1 MEQPSATLTSRASE
15 LSYGAW
21 VESTLVGLTGLLLS
35 SVVAASNGGYFS
47 DSWAWVGLVA
57 LCVATLRLILVPALP
72 LRRLDWAFVAG
83 LGAFAAWVAL
93 STLWAPAATPSIDET
108 IRDVSYAA
116 VVLALLLVVKRR
128 TVESLLVGV
137 LLGVTTISTYTLLT
151 RLQPDRVGDWDPA
164 TLFRLSGPIGYWNGL
179 GLYSAMG
186 VLLALG
192 LVARSQSRVVQAI
205 AGAAPVLLVPT
216 MLFTFSRGAWLAL
229 GVGLAVAFVLDARR
243 LQLLAAA
250 LVLGAVARSG
260 HLARAGLGPPD
271 EERRDVAAGGR
282 RGRHAALLDA
292 RTGRR
297 FRCRGGRLPSR
308 RLPHPDLRNRTACD
322 RRHRPRRSGTRR
334 GRGVRGR
341 GGPVDA
347 RAAWRRLVP
356 GRSEADRHRPDGKA
370 VRPLLERAG
379 RPVARLGRP
388 VPRQAGRR
396 RRRGLLRRGV
406 GSRPPAGP
414 RRPGLPQPL
423 PRGSGRARRRRAR
436 APRPGDSALPLVAA
450 ARARRQPLTTGA
462 FAAYAAFLAHAAID
476 WDWELAGV
484 TLVALAA
491 AVAVIVAARGDDEDA
506 PMRTATRVALPA
518 VTGVL
523 ALLALAAVLAT
534 VPLSRA
540 RAAYNRLD
548 FTEAE
553 AQAQKASDW
562 APWSSEAL
570 VVLGRSQL
578 AQGKLVAA
586 RASFESAVAKSPND
600 WELWRDLAAA
610 SPPAAARVAIR
621 RALALNPLESELKE
635 FQQALAPTK
644 S

>member
-1 MEQPSATLTSRASE
+1 MEQPSATLTSRATD

-21 VESTLVGLTGLLLS
+21 VERTLVGLAGLLLS

-47 DSWAWVGLVA
+47 DSWAWVGFVA
-57 LCVATLRLILVPALP
+57 LCVATLRLILVPSLP
-72 LRRLDWAFVAG
+72 LRRLDWAFVG
-83 LGAFAAWVAL
+83 CLGAFAAWVAL

-128 TVESLLVGV
+128 TVQPLLVGV

-151 RLQPDRVGDWDPA
+151 RLHPDWVGDWDPA
-164 TLFRLSGPIGYWNGL
+164 TLFRISGPIGYWNGL
-179 GLYSAMG
+179 GLYAAMG

-192 LVARSQSRVVQAI
+192 LVARSQNRVVQAL

-229 GVGLAVAFVLDARR
+229 GVGLAAAFVLDARR

-250 LVLGAVARSG
+250 LVLAPWPAAVILLAQDSDHLTRSDVTLQQAADEGGTLLAWTLALAAASAVA
-260 HLARAGLGPPD
+260 
-271 EERRDVAAGGR
+271 VVC
-282 RGRHAALLDA
+282 
-292 RTGRR
+292 
-297 FRCRGGRLPSR
+297 FRL
-308 RLPHPDLRNRTACD
+308 
-322 RRHRPRRSGTRR
+322 
-334 GRGVRGR
+334 
-341 GGPVDA
+341 
-347 RAAWRRLVP
+347 
-356 GRSEADRHRPDGKA
+356 
-370 VRPLLERAG
+370 
-379 RPVARLGRP
+379 
-388 VPRQAGRR
+388 
-396 RRRGLLRRGV
+396 V
-406 GSRPPAGP
+406 GSRVRLTATARRVIGAIVLGAAALAAVAVFVVAGAP
-414 RRPGLPQPL
+414 WTLAQ
-423 PRGSGRARRRRAR
+423 RGVDSFRAAPKQTGIDQTERLFDLSSNGRVDQWRVSVDQFRARPVIGVGAGSYAAAWDLAR
-436 APRPGDSALPLVAA
+436 PRESAIQDSHSLYLEVLGELGIVGLALLVLALGAPLVAA
-450 ARARRQPLTTGA
+450 ARARRQPLTPGA
-462 FAAYAAFLAHAAID
+462 FAAYSAFLAHAAID

-491 AVAVIVAARGDDEDA
+491 AVALIVAARGDDEEA
-506 PMRTATRVALPA
+506 PMRAATRITLPA
-518 VTGVL
+518 VTGGL

-548 FTEAE
+548 FVEAE
-553 AQAQKASDW
+553 AQARKASDW

-586 RASFESAVAKSPND
+586 RASFESAVAKSPNS

-610 SPPAAARVAIR
+610 SPPAEARVAIR
-621 RALALNPLESELKE
+621 RARALNPLESELKD